1 LLNPTKPRI
10 LIADDHTLVAEGI
23 AKILA
28 PAYDIVAIAPNG
40 RVVLEYATRL
50 KPDLVCLDISMP
62 QMNGIQTAV
71 MLAEQLPK
79 LKIIFVTQQL
89 DLSYVRAAFR
99 AGALGYV
106 SKQSASNEILTAIQK
121 VLRGGT
127 FITPL
132 LAEEL
137 VMSPDE
143 LARDPRTA
151 FADPLTDRQR
161 QVLQLIAEG
170 KTVKEISDSLTIS
183 PKTVEFHKS
192 SLMNELG
199 LRTTAELT
207 RYAVAHNIV
216 SD

>member
-1 LLNPTKPRI
+1 MPSPNRPRI

-23 AKILA
+23 AKIIS
-28 PAYDIVAIAPNG
+28 PFYDVVGIARNG
-40 RVVLEYATRL
+40 RVMLDDAHRL
-50 KPDLVCLDISMP
+50 KPDLVCLDVSMP
-62 QMNGIQTAV
+62 EMNGIQTAV
-71 MLAEQLPK
+71 QLAEQLPK

-89 DLSYVRAAFR
+89 DLTYVRAAFR
-99 AGALGYV
+99 AGASGYV
-106 SKQSASNEILTAIQK
+106 SKQSASNEILTAIQE
-121 VLRGGT
+121 VLRGAT

-137 VMSPDE
+137 LMSPDE
-143 LARDPRTA
+143 LARDPRRA

-170 KTVKEISDSLTIS
+170 KTIKEISDALAIS

-192 SLMNELG
+192 CLMNELG